1 MTQRSTTILISA
13 GVLVLVVAAGLV
25 SVVFLTGGAGAQ
37 TGQQTQN
44 PPASFTLGTGPAHA
58 KNVILMIGDGM
69 GSAEL
74 TAARWERADGNPAAY
89 SPTSLAM
96 DRLDYSGRVT
106 TLAADAPVTDSAA
119 AISAIMTGVKTNR
132 GVIGLDATT
141 VKGASDGA
149 RVQNIAEMAMARG
162 CATGVITTSRIT
174 DATPAGT
181 YAHVNDRD
189 DEILIADQL
198 LSSGIDV
205 ALGGGYRSFIDS
217 ASEDPW
223 GKEGRRTDGQDLV
236 AVARSRGYTVV
247 TSADELGAAP
257 VAPGTRVLGLFDTS
271 TMEYESGRD
280 DTKQPGLS
288 GMTEKAVDLLATDP
302 DGFFLLVEG
311 GLIDHAA
318 SDRDYEDA
326 VGETLAFDDAVKTA
340 LDFADAHPDTLVIVT
355 ADHETGG
362 LILQG
367 SGRGV
372 DGIFASGSRM
382 DKNETGLTFG
392 DSASHTAV
400 DVPIMASGPGA
411 DRVGHGTID
420 NTQVF
425 GIMRDAMG
433 L

>member
-1 MTQRSTTILISA
+1 MTRRSSTILISA

-25 SVVFLTGGAGAQ
+25 IAFSLTGGAGILP
-37 TGQQTQN
+37 GQTQN
-44 PPASFTLGTGPAHA
+44 PPPSYTPGTGPAHA

-74 TAARWERADGNPAAY
+74 TAARWERADGDLTAY

-106 TLAADAPVTDSAA
+106 TLAADSPVTDSAA
-119 AISAIMTGVKTNR
+119 AISALMTGAKTNR

-141 VKGASDGA
+141 VKGASDGP
-149 RVQNIAEMAMARG
+149 RLTNIAEMAMAKGR
-162 CATGVITTSRIT
+162 ATGVITTSRVT

-189 DEILIADQL
+189 DEVLIADQL
-198 LSSGIDV
+198 IASGIDV
-205 ALGGGYRSFIDS
+205 ALGGGYRSFINGT
-217 ASEDPW
+217 SEDPW
-223 GKEGRRTDGQDLV
+223 GKEGRRTDGRDLI
-236 AVARSRGYTVV
+236 AVARSQGYTVV
-247 TSADELGAAP
+247 TSASELGAAP

-280 DTKQPGLS
+280 ETKQPGLS
-288 GMTEKAVDLLATDP
+288 EMTAKAVDLLATDP

-367 SGRGV
+367 SGHGV
-372 DGIFASGSRM
+372 DGIFASGSRI
-382 DKNETGLTFG
+382 DRNETGLTFG

-411 DRVGHGTID
+411 DRVCHGTID

>member
-1 MTQRSTTILISA
+1 MTRRSSKILISA
-13 GVLVLVVAAGLV
+13 GALVLVVAAGLV
-25 SVVFLTGGAGAQ
+25 IAFSLTGGAGILP
-37 TGQQTQN
+37 GQTQN
-44 PPASFTLGTGPAHA
+44 PPPSYTPGTGPTHA

-74 TAARWERADGNPAAY
+74 TAARWERADGDLTAY

-106 TLAADAPVTDSAA
+106 TLAADSPVTDSAA
-119 AISAIMTGVKTNR
+119 AISALMTGAKTNR

-141 VKGASDGA
+141 VKGASDGP
-149 RVQNIAEMAMARG
+149 RLTNIAEMAMAKGR
-162 CATGVITTSRIT
+162 ATGVITTSRVT

-189 DEILIADQL
+189 DEVLIADQL
-198 LSSGIDV
+198 IASGIDV
-205 ALGGGYRSFIDS
+205 ALGGGYRSFINGT
-217 ASEDPW
+217 SEDPW
-223 GKEGRRTDGQDLV
+223 GKEGRRTDGRDLI
-236 AVARSRGYTVV
+236 AVARSQGYTVV
-247 TSADELGAAP
+247 TSASELGAAP

-280 DTKQPGLS
+280 ETKQPGLS
-288 GMTEKAVDLLATDP
+288 EMTAKAVDLLATDP

-367 SGRGV
+367 SGHGV
-372 DGIFASGSRM
+372 GGIFASGSRI
-382 DKNETGLTFG
+382 DRNETGLTFG

-411 DRVGHGTID
+411 DRVCHGTID

>member
-1 MTQRSTTILISA
+1 MTRRSSTILISA

-25 SVVFLTGGAGAQ
+25 IAFSLTGGAGILP
-37 TGQQTQN
+37 GQTQN
-44 PPASFTLGTGPAHA
+44 PPPSYTPGTGPAHA

-74 TAARWERADGNPAAY
+74 TAARWERADGDLTAY

-106 TLAADAPVTDSAA
+106 TLAADSPVTDSAA
-119 AISAIMTGVKTNR
+119 AISALLTGAKTNR

-141 VKGASDGA
+141 VKGASDGP
-149 RVQNIAEMAMARG
+149 RLTNIAEMAMAKGR
-162 CATGVITTSRIT
+162 ATGVITTSRVT

-189 DEILIADQL
+189 DEVLIADQL
-198 LSSGIDV
+198 IASGIDV
-205 ALGGGYRSFIDS
+205 ALGGGYRSFINGT
-217 ASEDPW
+217 SEDPW
-223 GKEGRRTDGQDLV
+223 GKEGRRTDGRDLI
-236 AVARSRGYTVV
+236 AVARSQGYTVV
-247 TSADELGAAP
+247 TSASELGAAP

-280 DTKQPGLS
+280 ETKQPGLS
-288 GMTEKAVDLLATDP
+288 EMTAKAVDLLATDP

-367 SGRGV
+367 SGHGV
-372 DGIFASGSRM
+372 GGIFASGSRI
-382 DKNETGLTFG
+382 DRNETGLTFG

-411 DRVGHGTID
+411 DRVCHGTID